1 MVILMNQN
9 RHPYWDLDET
19 PDPTSSLAVVD
30 PLARLAA
37 AIVVRA
43 ILDLHSSK
51 SSWLTV
57 VDCLYFF
64 LKPDGAGFFLEVIG
78 LKMDPIDL
86 LTCVINGDIAYAGS
100 SYYLIRRDEGSH
112 NQPEANIYGQ
122 TTGRSCARLPG
133 TAHP

>member
-1 MVILMNQN
+1 MNRNRQSIPV

-19 PDPTSSLAVVD
+19 PDPASSLASVD

-57 VDCLYFF
+57 VDCLNFF
-64 LKPDGAGFFLEVIG
+64 LDPDGAELFLDVIG
-78 LKMDPIDL
+78 YRMDPIDL
-86 LTCVINGDIAYAGS
+86 LACVIRGDIVYAGS
-100 SYYLIRRDEGSH
+100 SYYLIRRDEGPLDL
-112 NQPEANIYGQ
+112 PEANIYEQ
-122 TTGRSCARLPG
+122 TTGRSCA
-133 TAHP
+133 